1 MQAELAAA
9 EQEKQTLLQQTQVAL
24 QSCERHK
31 DLEDLSSGTYGAGS
45 AKDQILQADS
55 PLPKAPLPLNH
66 VKPKQP
72 PLRSLSWGGG
82 PKPFS
87 KPNQQP
93 QRRSTFN
100 LADAAPGQRR
110 GMPQKQPVQQEIIQ
124 QWLSQ
129 EQSSAAASGAV
140 DMDSVRQEVLQQV
153 LQAVTLTTQG
163 PTHVDFNN
171 LTVQVH
177 CRPRSC
183 TLQGAQCQLCYHS
196 KPLC

>member
-24 QSCERHK
+24 QSCEGQK
-31 DLEDLSSGTYGAGS
+31 GLEDLSQGTYAAGS
-45 AKDQILQADS
+45 AKDPILQPDS

-87 KPNQQP
+87 KPNQQL

-100 LADAAPGQRR
+100 LADSAPCQRR
-110 GMPQKQPVQQEIIQ
+110 GTPQEQPVQQEVIQ
-124 QWLSQ
+124 QWLCQ
-129 EQSSAAASGAV
+129 EQSSAAVSGAL
-140 DMDSVRQEVLQQV
+140 DTDSVRQEVLQEV
-153 LQAVTLTTQG
+153 LQAVTLTTKA
-163 PTHVDFNN
+163 PTRVDFDN

-177 CRPRSC
+177 SRPTSY
-183 TLQGAQCQLCYHS
+183 TLQVS
-196 KPLC
+196 